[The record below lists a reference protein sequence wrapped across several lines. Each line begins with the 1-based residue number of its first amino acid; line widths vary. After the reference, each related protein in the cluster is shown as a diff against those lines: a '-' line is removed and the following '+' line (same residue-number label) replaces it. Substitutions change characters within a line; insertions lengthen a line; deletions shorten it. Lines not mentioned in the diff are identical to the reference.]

1 MDSQKIG
8 AFLREL
14 RKEKNLTQEQLAEIL
29 GVSGRTVSRWETGSN
44 MPDLTIMI
52 ELADYYDIDIK
63 ELLNGERKSEMD
75 KELKETLKTVADYT
89 DTQRQEAVKAS
100 SYGFVIVFMACAV
113 AIVAQLVMYSDMKL
127 VVGETAA
134 ILIGGIAYLTLVVRA
149 GAWNCT
155 KKESDVISR
164 DLLVSA
170 VTSLVFTVPF
180 FLIALRYSV
189 RNEFQLSIAFFG
201 IIFIISFVVLRA
213 LAAISSR
220 HKK

>member
-1 MDSQKIG
+1 
-8 AFLREL
+8 
-14 RKEKNLTQEQLAEIL
+14 
-29 GVSGRTVSRWETGSN
+29 
-44 MPDLTIMI
+44 MPDLAIMI

-89 DTQRQEAVKAS
+89 DIQKQEAVKAS
-100 SYGFVIVFMACAV
+100 SYGFITVFMVCAA
-113 AIVAQLVMYSDMKL
+113 AILVQLVTYADMRL
-127 VVGETAA
+127 VIGETAA
-134 ILIGGIAYLTLVVRA
+134 ILVGGIVYLTLVVRA
-149 GAWNCT
+149 GAWNGS
-155 KKESDVISR
+155 KKESEVISR

-180 FLIALRYSV
+180 FFIALRYSV

-220 HKK
+220 HRK

>member
-8 AFLREL
+8 TFLHEL
-14 RKEKNLTQEQLAEIL
+14 RKEKNLTQEQLAEVL

-44 MPDLTIMI
+44 MPDLSIMI

-89 DTQRQEAVKAS
+89 DIQRQEAVKAS
-100 SYGFVIVFMACAV
+100 SYGFLIVFIVSAI
-113 AIVAQLVMYSDMKL
+113 AIVAQLIVYADMKL
-127 VVGETAA
+127 VIGETAA
-134 ILIGGIAYLTLVVRA
+134 ILVGGIVYLTLIVRA
-149 GAWNCT
+149 GAWNGS
-155 KKESDVISR
+155 KKDSDVISR
-164 DLLVSA
+164 DCLVSA

-180 FLIALRYSV
+180 YIIALRYFG
-189 RNEFQLSIAFFG
+189 RNEFQLSIAFLG

-220 HKK
+220 HRK

>member
-14 RKEKNLTQEQLAEIL
+14 RKEKNLTQEQLAEVL

-44 MPDLTIMI
+44 MPDLAIMI

-89 DTQRQEAVKAS
+89 DIQKREAVKAS
-100 SYGFVIVFMACAV
+100 SYGFIIVFMACAV
-113 AIVAQLVMYSDMKL
+113 AIVVQLVMYSDMKL

-134 ILIGGIAYLTLVVRA
+134 ILIGGIAYLTFVVRA
-149 GAWNCT
+149 GAWNGS

-180 FLIALRYSV
+180 FLIAVRYSV
-189 RNEFQLSIAFFG
+189 RNEFQLSIAFLG
-201 IIFIISFVVLRA
+201 IIFIISFVVLRV

-220 HKK
+220 HRK

>member
-44 MPDLTIMI
+44 MPDLSIMI

-89 DTQRQEAVKAS
+89 DIQKQEAVKAS
-100 SYGFVIVFMACAV
+100 SYGFIIVFMVSAV
-113 AIVAQLVMYSDMKL
+113 AIVAQLIMYVDMKM
-127 VVGETAA
+127 VIGETAA
-134 ILIGGIAYLTLVVRA
+134 ILVGGIVVRA
-149 GAWNCT
+149 GAWNGS
-155 KKESDVISR
+155 KKDSEVISR

-180 FLIALRYSV
+180 FFIVLRYSV

-220 HKK
+220 HRK

>member
-8 AFLREL
+8 TFLREL

-44 MPDLTIMI
+44 MPDLSIMI

-89 DTQRQEAVKAS
+89 DIQKQEAVKAS
-100 SYGFVIVFMACAV
+100 SYGFITVFMVCAV
-113 AIVAQLVMYSDMKL
+113 AILVQLVTYADMRL
-127 VVGETAA
+127 VIGETAA
-134 ILIGGIAYLTLVVRA
+134 ILAGGIIYLMLVVRA
-149 GAWNCT
+149 GAWNSS
-155 KKESDVISR
+155 KKESEVISR

-180 FLIALRYSV
+180 FFIALRYSV

-220 HKK
+220 HRK

>member
-8 AFLREL
+8 AFLRIL

-44 MPDLTIMI
+44 MPDLSIMI

-89 DTQRQEAVKAS
+89 DIQRQEAVKAS
-100 SYGFVIVFMACAV
+100 SYGFIIIFMVSAV
-113 AIVAQLVMYSDMKL
+113 AIVVQLSMYADMKL

-134 ILIGGIAYLTLVVRA
+134 FLVGGIA
-149 GAWNCT
+149 
-155 KKESDVISR
+155 
-164 DLLVSA
+164 
-170 VTSLVFTVPF
+170 
-180 FLIALRYSV
+180 
-189 RNEFQLSIAFFG
+189 
-201 IIFIISFVVLRA
+201 
-213 LAAISSR
+213 
-220 HKK
+220 

>member
-8 AFLREL
+8 TFLREL

-44 MPDLTIMI
+44 MPDLAIMI

-89 DTQRQEAVKAS
+89 DIQKQEAVKAS
-100 SYGFVIVFMACAV
+100 SYGFIIVFMVCAA
-113 AIVAQLVMYSDMKL
+113 AILVQLVTYADMRL
-127 VVGETAA
+127 VIGETAA
-134 ILIGGIAYLTLVVRA
+134 ILAGGIIYLTLVVRA
-149 GAWNCT
+149 GAWNVS
-155 KKESDVISR
+155 KKKSEVISR

-180 FLIALRYSV
+180 FFIALRYSV

-201 IIFIISFVVLRA
+201 VIFIISFVVLRA

-220 HKK
+220 HRK

>member
-44 MPDLTIMI
+44 MPDLAIMI

-89 DTQRQEAVKAS
+89 DIQKKEAVKAS
-100 SYGFVIVFMACAV
+100 SYGFIIVFMACAV
-113 AIVAQLVMYSDMKL
+113 AIVVQLVMYSDMKL

-134 ILIGGIAYLTLVVRA
+134 ILIGGIAYLTFVVRA
-149 GAWNCT
+149 GAWNGS

-180 FLIALRYSV
+180 FFIALRYSV
-189 RNEFQLSIAFFG
+189 RNEIQLSIAFLG

-213 LAAISSR
+213 LAAISSKHR
-220 HKK
+220 K

>member
-8 AFLREL
+8 AFLRIL

-44 MPDLTIMI
+44 MPDLSIMI

-89 DTQRQEAVKAS
+89 DIQRQEAVKAS
-100 SYGFVIVFMACAV
+100 SYGFIIIFMVSAV
-113 AIVAQLVMYSDMKL
+113 AIVVQLSMYADMKL

-134 ILIGGIAYLTLVVRA
+134 VLVGGIAYLTLIVRA
-149 GAWNCT
+149 GAWNGS
-155 KKESDVISR
+155 KKESEVISR

-170 VTSLVFTVPF
+170 VTSLVFTVTF
-180 FLIALRYSV
+180 FFIALRYSV

-213 LAAISSR
+213 LGAISSR
-220 HKK
+220 HRK

>member
-8 AFLREL
+8 TFLREL

-44 MPDLTIMI
+44 MPDLAIMI

-89 DTQRQEAVKAS
+89 DIQKQEAVKAS
-100 SYGFVIVFMACAV
+100 SYGFIAVFMVCAATILV
-113 AIVAQLVMYSDMKL
+113 QLITYADMRL
-127 VVGETAA
+127 VIGETAA
-134 ILIGGIAYLTLVVRA
+134 ILAGGIIYLTLIVRA
-149 GAWNCT
+149 GAWNDS
-155 KKESDVISR
+155 KKESEVISR

-180 FLIALRYSV
+180 FFIALRYSV

-220 HKK
+220 HRK

>member
-8 AFLREL
+8 TFLREL

-44 MPDLTIMI
+44 MPDLAIMI

-89 DTQRQEAVKAS
+89 DIQKQEAVKAS
-100 SYGFVIVFMACAV
+100 SYGFITVFMVCAA
-113 AIVAQLVMYSDMKL
+113 AILVQLVTYADMRL
-127 VVGETAA
+127 VIGETAA
-134 ILIGGIAYLTLVVRA
+134 ILAGGIIYLMLVVRA
-149 GAWNCT
+149 GAWNGP
-155 KKESDVISR
+155 KKEAEAISR

-180 FLIALRYSV
+180 FFIALRYSV

-220 HKK
+220 HRK